1 MTNNPINC
9 VIIVDEVAVLEYLS
23 ELVDKTEG
31 LNLISTFTNPLE
43 ALPVL
48 KDSDVLV
55 LLDINMNEISG
66 INFTKLISNK
76 VIFVTAHQEYA
87 LESYEYQNAVDY
99 LLKPVYHERF
109 LKAINKVQNLY
120 STESYIPNEDY
131 LTVKSTEQSL
141 SIDYGSIDYIQAMG
155 HNSIIFSN
163 GDKVIAPLTLRDIE
177 GMLPSE
183 GFVRIHKSYVINRH
197 KYVNKDL
204 KEVMLLG
211 GIYLPLGKAYRDN
224 V

>member
-9 VIIVDEVAVLEYLS
+9 VIIDDEVAVLEYLS